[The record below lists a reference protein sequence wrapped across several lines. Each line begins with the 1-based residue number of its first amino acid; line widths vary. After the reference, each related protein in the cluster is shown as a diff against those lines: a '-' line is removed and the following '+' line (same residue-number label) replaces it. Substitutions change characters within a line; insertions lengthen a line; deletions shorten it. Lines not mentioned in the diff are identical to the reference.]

1 MCARHPLGTL
11 LIGSSHYLSA
21 IVPACPAAKPE
32 ETQPPRNVLFERS
45 FALSR
50 RRLSAKGRRRR
61 PEPEKP
67 MAVRLGAG
75 LESGQAL
82 Q

>member
-32 ETQPPRNVLFERS
+32 ETQPPSVDNGVHE
-45 FALSR
+45 
-50 RRLSAKGRRRR
+50 
-61 PEPEKP
+61 
-67 MAVRLGAG
+67 AVRRDPRAQAQIVAFLQAGGAVTDTCG
-75 LESGQAL
+75 GPCSPPQ
-82 Q
+82 